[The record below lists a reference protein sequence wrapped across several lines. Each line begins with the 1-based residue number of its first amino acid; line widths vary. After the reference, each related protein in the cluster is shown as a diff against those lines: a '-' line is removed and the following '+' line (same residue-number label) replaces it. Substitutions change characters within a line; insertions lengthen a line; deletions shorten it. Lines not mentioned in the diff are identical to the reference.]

1 LIKGRVI
8 NSSIDRGID
17 IILLDTSDIES
28 IEIGKLAVIDGGNK
42 LYLCV
47 VDSLTYSIDRGVEKL
62 YNELEGS
69 KYIDSL
75 IKFVRDNASKHII
88 NLIPLAEKWKGGSN
102 IMEVVSLP
110 YIGSTLYHDQFQ
122 GLKEFYGEADYK
134 TSYPVGWVESI
145 FGDRFP
151 VSIPLDTLYNL
162 SFGVFG
168 KAGTGKTFLA
178 NLLIAYTALYN
189 KYRDIEYFGEGKISM
204 LIFDTQGEYSQSLLD
219 DRGVEV
225 ADGACKFINSVS
237 DGVFTIYA
245 LDPDIVKNYMY
256 ISLRI
261 PLKGLSISELLK
273 MFSGIQFSP
282 GFIDNL
288 RYIKDSA
295 EKALESLG
303 YEFLSKDMWIL
314 PLLYDI
320 DSVDLL
326 LNIHRLYDIFDFRR
340 DDLRELRD
348 ALLELQESF
357 NSAISRDK
365 ALYSAMQ
372 AGKRRLSPLLNYPI
386 SFKKADLKKY
396 IEIVDKLIGG
406 DSIAIN
412 MGGKYGRNPLIYM
425 AIANYLGEKLIS
437 RVDEQ
442 VSKGEY
448 SLKGKIVIY
457 LEEAHRFLGKDLS
470 FDNPFGRIARE
481 YRKYGLIVIPI
492 DQKPRELDPDVVSM
506 LWSKFIFNLE
516 DERDADVATAG
527 LPMKRRFRDLV
538 IRLPR
543 GSLVFYSGLLRNPIV
558 MKAINILEDKIPVRG
573 LEVETIYNK
582 VAKMDEGGRGKEF
595 AELSI
600 YSYIE
605 SKMEALNR
613 FRGSRFL
620 EP

>member
-1 LIKGRVI
+1 
-8 NSSIDRGID
+8 
-17 IILLDTSDIES
+17 
-28 IEIGKLAVIDGGNK
+28 
-42 LYLCV
+42 
-47 VDSLTYSIDRGVEKL
+47 
-62 YNELEGS
+62 
-69 KYIDSL
+69 
-75 IKFVRDNASKHII
+75 
-88 NLIPLAEKWKGGSN
+88 
-102 IMEVVSLP
+102 
-110 YIGSTLYHDQFQ
+110 
-122 GLKEFYGEADYK
+122 
-134 TSYPVGWVESI
+134 
-145 FGDRFP
+145 
-151 VSIPLDTLYNL
+151 
-162 SFGVFG
+162 
-168 KAGTGKTFLA
+168 
-178 NLLIAYTALYN
+178 
-189 KYRDIEYFGEGKISM
+189 
-204 LIFDTQGEYSQSLLD
+204 
-219 DRGVEV
+219 
-225 ADGACKFINSVS
+225 
-237 DGVFTIYA
+237 
-245 LDPDIVKNYMY
+245 
-256 ISLRI
+256 
-261 PLKGLSISELLK
+261 
-273 MFSGIQFSP
+273 
-282 GFIDNL
+282 
-288 RYIKDSA
+288 
-295 EKALESLG
+295 
-303 YEFLSKDMWIL
+303 
-314 PLLYDI
+314 
-320 DSVDLL
+320 
-326 LNIHRLYDIFDFRR
+326 
-340 DDLRELRD
+340 
-348 ALLELQESF
+348 
-357 NSAISRDK
+357 
-365 ALYSAMQ
+365 
-372 AGKRRLSPLLNYPI
+372 
-386 SFKKADLKKY
+386 
-396 IEIVDKLIGG
+396 
-406 DSIAIN
+406 
-412 MGGKYGRNPLIYM
+412 M

-595 AELSI
+595 AELSV